1 MPDAEGKVQVA
12 ILAYPEV
19 TASTVYAMHDLL
31 SAAGRD
37 WAFITTGVPGPQR
50 MHPYIVSAGGGE
62 VLTANGAW
70 IKTDHS
76 FEDCPKPDIV
86 CVPDFS
92 LSPDDPCIGRFEN
105 EVAWLRG
112 CHSAGAALSCTCT
125 GAIMLAK
132 TGLMDGME
140 ATIHWTYAPML
151 AAHYPRLKIDPHKAL
166 VVTGTDRRII
176 MAGGG
181 TSHLDLVLYLIARFV
196 GLSEALEVAKAY
208 LIVWHDAGQRPFTSL
223 MTGKQTSDAL
233 IGRCQEWAA
242 DHYAE
247 AAPVA
252 AMVRLSGLS
261 ERTFIRRFSMAT
273 GMSPLDYIHA
283 LRLEEAKQILE
294 TQDLPIEAVALEVG
308 YQDNG
313 FFGRM
318 FRRRVGMTPGQY
330 RKRFGTLS
338 ALLKDPKPTKG
349 QRTGSTVDT
358 LRAKR
363 LDTEFRRPPP

>member
-1 MPDAEGKVQVA
+1 MSDTEGRVRVA

-19 TASTVYAMHDLL
+19 TASVIYAMHDLL

-50 MHPYIVSAGGGE
+50 MDPYIVSAQKGE

-70 IKTDHS
+70 IRTQYGFD
-76 FEDCPKPDIV
+76 DCPKPDIV
-86 CVPDFS
+86 CVPDFT
-92 LSPDDPCIGRFEN
+92 LPPDDPCVGRFDS
-105 EVAWLRG
+105 EVAWLRY
-112 CHSAGAALSCTCT
+112 CYARGATLSCTCT
-125 GAIMLAK
+125 GAVMLAQ
-132 TGLMDGME
+132 TGLLDGME
-140 ATIHWTYAPML
+140 ATIHWNYAPSL
-151 AAHYPRLKIDPHKAL
+151 AKHYPHLKVDPDKAL
-166 VVTGTDRRII
+166 VVTGTDRRIV

-181 TSHLDLVLYLIARFV
+181 TSHLDLLLYLIARFV
-196 GLSEALEVAKAY
+196 GLTEALDVAKAY
-208 LIVWHDAGQRPFTSL
+208 LIEWHDAGQRPFTSL

-233 IGRCQEWAA
+233 VARCQEWAA
-242 DHYAE
+242 HNYAE

-294 TQDLPIEAVALEVG
+294 TQDMSIEAVALEVG

-318 FRRRVGMTPGQY
+318 FRQRVGITPGQY
-330 RKRFGTLS
+330 RKRFGHLR
-338 ALLKDPKPTKG
+338 ALLREPKLHNRQPT
-349 QRTGSTVDT
+349 RSRDSSRPSDA
-358 LRAKR
+358 RAESK
-363 LDTEFRRPPP
+363 TA

>member
-1 MPDAEGKVQVA
+1 MPDSEGTVPVA

-19 TASTVYAMHDLL
+19 TASVVFAMHDLL

-50 MHPYIVSAGGGE
+50 MRPYIVSARRDE

-70 IKTDHS
+70 IRTD
-76 FEDCPKPDIV
+76 FGFDDCPQPEIV
-86 CVPDFS
+86 CVPDFT
-92 LSPDDPCIGRFEN
+92 LAPDDPCTGRFET
-105 EVAWLRG
+105 EVAWLRD
-112 CHSAGAALSCTCT
+112 CHRSGATLACTCT
-125 GAIMLAK
+125 AAMMLAQ
-132 TGLMDGME
+132 TGLLDGMD
-140 ATIHWTYAPML
+140 ATIHWNYAPSL
-151 AAHYPRLKIDPHKAL
+151 AKHYPRLKVDPDKAL
-166 VVTGTDRRII
+166 VVTGTDNRIV

-181 TSHLDLVLYLIARFV
+181 TSHLDLILYLIARFV
-196 GLSEALEVAKAY
+196 GLTEALEVAKAY
-208 LIVWHDAGQRPFTSL
+208 LILWHDAGQRPFTSM

-233 IGRCQEWAA
+233 ISRCQEWAA

-261 ERTFIRRFSMAT
+261 ERTFIRRFSTAT
-273 GMSPLDYIHA
+273 GMSPLDYVHA

-313 FFGRM
+313 FFGRL
-318 FRRRVGMTPGQY
+318 FRKRVGMTPGQY
-330 RKRFGTLS
+330 RRRFGKLRT
-338 ALLKDPKPTKG
+338 LLKTSDRQHISESKPPG
-349 QRTGSTVDT
+349 RSQPHQPMAAG
-358 LRAKR
+358 
-363 LDTEFRRPPP
+363 E

>member
-1 MPDAEGKVQVA
+1 MPDAEGRVCVA

-19 TASTVYAMHDLL
+19 TASVVYAMHDLL

-50 MHPYIVSAGGGE
+50 MRPYVVSARRGE

-70 IKTDHS
+70 IRTEYGFD
-76 FEDCPKPDIV
+76 DCPRPDIV
-86 CVPDFS
+86 CVPDFT
-92 LSPDDPCIGRFEN
+92 LPPDDPCVGRFDT
-105 EVAWLRG
+105 EVEWLRNRYR
-112 CHSAGAALSCTCT
+112 AGATLACTCT
-125 GAIMLAK
+125 GAVMLAQ
-132 TGLMDGME
+132 TGLLDGMD
-140 ATIHWTYAPML
+140 ATIHWNYAPSL
-151 AAHYPRLKIDPHKAL
+151 AKHYPRLKVDPDKAL
-166 VVTGTDRRII
+166 VVTGAEQRIV

-181 TSHLDLVLYLIARFV
+181 TSHLDLILYLIARFV

-208 LIVWHDAGQRPFTSL
+208 LIMWHDEGQRPFTSL
-223 MTGKQTSDAL
+223 LTGKQTSDAL
-233 IGRCQEWAA
+233 IGKCQEWAA

-247 AAPVA
+247 ATPVA
-252 AMVRLSGLS
+252 AMMRLSGLS
-261 ERTFIRRFSMAT
+261 ERTFVRRFTRAT

-318 FRRRVGMTPGQY
+318 FRRRVGITPGQY
-330 RKRFGTLS
+330 RKRFGNLRS
-338 ALLKDPKPTKG
+338 LLKGSKPLPRQQAKPRLSHSG
-349 QRTGSTVDT
+349 GHRRTS
-358 LRAKR
+358 
-363 LDTEFRRPPP
+363 